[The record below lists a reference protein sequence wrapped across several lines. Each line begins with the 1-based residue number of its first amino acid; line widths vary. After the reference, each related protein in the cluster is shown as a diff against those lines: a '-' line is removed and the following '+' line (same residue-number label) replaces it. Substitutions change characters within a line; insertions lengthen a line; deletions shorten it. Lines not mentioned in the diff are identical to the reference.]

1 MSDQRS
7 DRISLYNNRDVRDL
21 ERLRKIRDTYG
32 LQGNYSEIGNE
43 GNGTVRN
50 ATNRFVEFREWQYNH
65 SEINLPVENN
75 NIENETEKI
84 NWYDITP
91 EQQKKIDKKNA
102 WLNKLKGEV
111 QDKIDELKKIERA
124 KERETLLKPKSNEE
138 IPDTSQKIIVNQDF
152 NKIKKTLESLKGEVQ
167 EINTTTKL
175 IKVIFIFQ
183 VIILILLGYILY

>member
-1 MSDQRS
+1 MEEEQKQAFITYLTKNSYAENTVNAYSRGIDRISRHMSDQRS
-7 DRISLYNNRDVRDL
+7 DSISLYNIRDVRDL

-50 ATNRFVEFREWQYNH
+50 AINRFVEFREWQYDH

-84 NWYDITP
+84 
-91 EQQKKIDKKNA
+91 
-102 WLNKLKGEV
+102 
-111 QDKIDELKKIERA
+111 
-124 KERETLLKPKSNEE
+124 E
-138 IPDTSQKIIVNQDF
+138 IPDTPQKIIVNQDF
-152 NKIKKTLESLKGEVQ
+152 NKIKKILESLKGEVQ
-167 EINTTTKL
+167 EINTNTKL